1 MRSILRAAALAAA
14 ALFLCACGGKGRTQE
29 ETIPAET
36 PSAAVPAE
44 EGVPAGGEVR
54 MDTAVLPVE
63 RRETICEDEELKGR
77 IDKLAKSI
85 RFSGSVLVA
94 KDFRILYAGG
104 YGRAGDIHTP
114 KNTAL
119 SAYAV
124 GSISKQFTAAAIL
137 QLNEQ
142 GLLRL
147 DDPVTA
153 FFPDWPGDRP
163 VTVENLLRM
172 ESGLER
178 DFWNIA
184 YREYGY
190 TDMDQAD
197 GFQLSPHGEDELF
210 ALLYADGL
218 HFAPGSRYQYSNV
231 NYWLLSKIVTKVSG
245 APYQAYLAEHFFGP
259 LGMTTAGTDY
269 PDDLVPGHYGGE
281 RTTENADLYAGC
293 GTVSGS
299 VYDLYEW
306 SRALHGG
313 RVLSKESYRTMIRQ
327 TNGQYAC
334 GLVHD
339 GNLIWHNGQLNGY
352 NSYMGY
358 DASTHVLLI
367 VLSNSRTYDL
377 RGQQKD
383 FPAEYLAERLRNLMK
398 D

>member
-1 MRSILRAAALAAA
+1 MKSLLR
-14 ALFLCACGGKGRTQE
+14 
-29 ETIPAET
+29 
-36 PSAAVPAE
+36 AAVPAAAVLLLCACAAKETVTGETTEAAPDAAPAAESAAAGE
-44 EGVPAGGEVR
+44 EAR
-54 MDTAVLPVE
+54 MDPVVILPAD
-63 RRETICEDEELKGR
+63 RRETVCEDETLR
-77 IDKLAKSI
+77 NRVDKLAKSI
-85 RFSGSVLVA
+85 GFSGSVLLA
-94 KDFRILYAGG
+94 RDFRILYAGG
-104 YGRAGDIHTP
+104 YGWAGTIHTP
-114 KNTAL
+114 RNTAL
-119 SAYAV
+119 SVYAV

-137 QLNEQ
+137 QLEEK
-142 GLLRL
+142 GLLKL
-147 DDPVTA
+147 SDPMTS
-153 FFPDWPGDRP
+153 FFPDWPPDRV

-190 TDMDQAD
+190 TDMSQAD
-197 GFQLSPHGEDELF
+197 EFQLSPHGEEELF

-231 NYWLLSKIVTKVSG
+231 NYWLLSKIITIASET
-245 APYQAYLAEHFFGP
+245 PYREYLETRFFEP
-259 LGMTTAGTDY
+259 LGMTSAGVDY

-313 RVLSKESYRTMIRQ
+313 RVLSKEAYRTMIRQ

-339 GNLIWHNGQLNGY
+339 GNRIWHNGQLNGY
-352 NSYMGY
+352 NSYMSY
-358 DASTHVLLI
+358 DTSTHDLII
-367 VLSNSRTYDL
+367 VLSNSRTYAA

-383 FPAEYLAERLRNLMK
+383 FPAEALAEKLHGVMR
-398 D
+398 DS